1 MRPGNRVKG
10 LWLAECKAPVKSGGQ
25 YKNGLETLGKL
36 DRRSKKAIMRPSR
49 SRQDHRYTLPVDRG
63 SGYLQIGEAANR
75 AGLTQRTLR
84 YYEELGLLKPASRM
98 EGGFRLY
105 SAEDMERTEYIK
117 NLRDVL
123 GFSLAEI
130 KEMVAFEDVRNQIKS
145 ELHSTDDFE
154 QRRARLVQLKEV
166 ALRQM
171 RIVTEKRQRLKEMRI
186 GIQQRID
193 RVDAQ
198 LQELAQP
205 ALDTV
210 SP

>member
-1 MRPGNRVKG
+1 
-10 LWLAECKAPVKSGGQ
+10 
-25 YKNGLETLGKL
+25 
-36 DRRSKKAIMRPSR
+36 
-49 SRQDHRYTLPVDRG
+49 VDRG
-63 SGYLQIGEAANR
+63 SGYLQIGEAAGR

-105 SAEDMERTEYIK
+105 SPEDMERIDYIK

-130 KEMVAFEDVRNQIKS
+130 KDMVLFEDVRSQIKS
-145 ELHSTDDFE
+145 ELHHAENSD

-171 RIVTEKRQRLKEMRI
+171 RIVNEKRQRLKGMRTD
-186 GIQQRID
+186 IQARID
-193 RVDAQ
+193 KIDAQ
-198 LQELAQP
+198 LQELAQREP
-205 ALDTV
+205 DTV
-210 SP
+210 SS

>member
-1 MRPGNRVKG
+1 
-10 LWLAECKAPVKSGGQ
+10 
-25 YKNGLETLGKL
+25 
-36 DRRSKKAIMRPSR
+36 
-49 SRQDHRYTLPVDRG
+49 VDRG
-63 SGYLQIGEAANR
+63 SGYLQIGEAASLTS
-75 AGLTQRTLR
+75 LTQRTLR

-105 SAEDMERTEYIK
+105 SAEDVDRIEYIK

-130 KEMVAFEDVRNQIKS
+130 KDMVAFEDVRSQIKS
-145 ELHSTDDFE
+145 ELHTSGDLE
-154 QRRARLVQLKEV
+154 QRQARLVQLKEV

-171 RIVTEKRQRLKEMRI
+171 RIVTEKRQRLKEMRT

-198 LQELAQP
+198 LQELARP
-205 ALDTV
+205 ELDTV
-210 SP
+210 SS